1 MLSDLLQQE
10 FWLLQLPFWST
21 IVGIVFVALY
31 WLRGDE
37 DDVKRGL
44 LAFMASGIMVIPL
57 YFVGEQIVATMQE
70 MNHSDS
76 AIDAYEMDHL
86 TTVIIFMFM
95 SITALMSWL
104 MRKSLEYVPTFFLVL
119 IELYGIIVVAYTAWR
134 QWISY

>member
-21 IVGIVFVALY
+21 IVGIVFVVLY

-57 YFVGEQIVATMQE
+57 YFVGEQIVATMRE

-134 QWISY
+134 QWVSY